1 MDRKRILVSFIRENR
16 GQSVIEFALV
26 LPLLLVILFGI
37 TEFGRAWMTVNLLTS
52 AAREG
57 ARLAVVMPAPDVTA
71 VNVRVMEVCTSAGIT
86 PTAITLDGPDADRR
100 VTVTVQANFQIIPG
114 EILGFFGGV
123 GLSGTIPLRATSVMR
138 HESL

>member
-1 MDRKRILVSFIRENR
+1 MVSFVRGNR

-37 TEFGRAWMTVNLLTS
+37 TEFGRAWMTVNILTS

-57 ARLAVVMPAPDVTA
+57 CRLAVVTAPDVPAVTA
-71 VNVRVMEVCTSAGIT
+71 RVTTVCNSAGVV
-86 PTAITLDGPDADRR
+86 PTSVTCVGPLSNDPDRK
-100 VTVTVQANFQIIPG
+100 VTVTVLADFQIIPG
-114 EILGFFGGV
+114 TILEYFGGE